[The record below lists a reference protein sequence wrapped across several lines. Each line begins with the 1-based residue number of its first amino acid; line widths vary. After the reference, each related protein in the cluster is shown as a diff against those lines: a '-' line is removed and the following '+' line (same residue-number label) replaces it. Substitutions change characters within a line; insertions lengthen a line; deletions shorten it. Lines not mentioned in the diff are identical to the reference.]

1 MRAGI
6 LGAPRPEPS
15 RAVPILAG
23 GLVVAVA
30 LPVFLAAG
38 WRLAG
43 WGIAAALWAGVQLLG
58 LLMTRFRPGRANLAA
73 SGVLAFG
80 MLFRVVA
87 VMVVL
92 VAVASSNARV
102 ALAAAAVY
110 ALAYTAELG
119 LSVAGYYGQEPTL

>member
-1 MRAGI
+1 MKVGI
-6 LGAPRPEPS
+6 LGSPRPEPS
-15 RAVPILAG
+15 RLLPAFAG

-38 WRLAG
+38 WRLTG
-43 WGIAAALWAGVQLLG
+43 WVIAAVLWAGAQALG
-58 LLMTRFRPGRANLAA
+58 LLLARLRPGADNLAA

-80 MLFRVVA
+80 MMFRVLA

-92 VAVASSNARV
+92 VAVASSNAHV

-119 LSVAGYYGQEPTL
+119 LSVAGYFGQEPTL

>member
-1 MRAGI
+1 MSI
-6 LGAPRPEPS
+6 LTTPRP
-15 RAVPILAG
+15 VPNRIVPVAAGAGLLA
-23 GLVVAVA
+23 LA
-30 LPVFLAAG
+30 LPIYLLLGWRVQGWALAALLWVG
-38 WRLAG
+38 GQGLALLLARLR
-43 WGIAAALWAGVQLLG
+43 LG
-58 LLMTRFRPGRANLAA
+58 LDNLAA

-80 MLFRVVA
+80 MMFRVLA

-119 LSVAGYYGQEPTL
+119 LSVAGYFGQEPTL